1 MAELQD
7 LINSIKEGNGE
18 QKGKLHEIE
27 RDGRNSR
34 RHLLEIKKEM
44 FKLTEMISIIAVPP
58 VEIDTGAE
66 EESRREQKRFQEKE
80 LKVFESMAK
89 GLENL
94 TKNVRDAEKKKGGS
108 FLGNVGKGAIG
119 FGLGA
124 AASGIGIGLGA
135 AGAGIGAF
143 FIGLAGAE
151 AIMERFGSGDNIKKL
166 LTNLGEGLDS
176 LSDRSM
182 TALAVALGAG
192 AALGAIPG
200 LSGAGAGMGIAWVG
214 AGIAGFFTS
223 LALGDAAMSWLG
235 TDMSG
240 LKKATKGL
248 NDALKEMDGKTLAI
262 VGGLLATGGGAAAL
276 FGVKKVGKAAIGMG
290 VIGLGIASFFTGLAL
305 ADATMGWLDSDG
317 SKLNAQIKNL
327 TEGLGYLVADPAVL
341 ATVGGLLAG
350 GAGAAAL
357 FGPSKMAKATVGMGA
372 IGLGIGAFFAGLAAG
387 DAAAN
392 WMSADGTALKNIMK
406 NMAEGLGAF
415 SGGQLA
421 GLSALIATGGIFGA
435 IPGGAAVVGSA
446 GIGMGLIGAGL
457 AAFFVG
463 FATIGEAAS
472 FVGADGTGMKD
483 IMVNLATGLSA
494 FNRLD
499 GANLIAVSAG
509 IAAIGPAM
517 GIFFGSQGIG
527 SIVGGATDAV
537 KSAIDFVLNPFGSD
551 GADPT
556 KKQTIFEK
564 IVESLKPLESI
575 DASKLGAFNTVT
587 DALQRFSDLDLDK
600 GQHIK
605 DFASGLREALP
616 KIEKAVFGGEFTSGR
631 NSTVRGLAGNEAAYL
646 SAAGN
651 LRQLQMAATAV
662 DTSAIEM
669 ARAQAVANNNTNNFF
684 AGSQN
689 TISMPSS
696 TVKKGKAN
704 LLNPADM
711 LDGE

>member
-66 EESRREQKRFQEKE
+66 EEARREQKRFQEKE

-94 TKNVRDAEKKKGGS
+94 TKNVREAEKKKGGS

-151 AIMERFGSGDNIKKL
+151 AIMERFGNGDNIKKL

-248 NDALKEMDGKTLAI
+248 NDALKEMDDKTLAV

-392 WMSADGTALKNIMK
+392 WMSADGTTLKNIMK
-406 NMAEGLGAF
+406 NLAEGLGAF

-421 GLSALIATGGIFGA
+421 GLSALLATGGIFGA

-472 FVGADGTGMKD
+472 FLGADGAGMKD
-483 IMVNLATGLSA
+483 IMVNLADGLSA

-517 GIFFGSQGIG
+517 GVFFGSQGIG
-527 SIVGGATDAV
+527 SIVGGALDLA
-537 KSAIDFVLNPFGSD
+537 KDGLDLIFGSD
-551 GADPT
+551 GEDAT
-556 KKQTIFEK
+556 KKKTVFEK

-575 DASKLGAFNTVT
+575 DATKLGAFNAVT

-600 GQHIK
+600 GEHIQG
-605 DFASGLREALP
+605 FAEGLRKALP
-616 KIEKAVFGGEFTSGR
+616 DIETAVYGGEFSGF
-631 NSTVRGLAGNEAAYL
+631 TGKDVVGLAGNEAAYL

>member
-66 EESRREQKRFQEKE
+66 EEARREQKRFQEKE

-94 TKNVRDAEKKKGGS
+94 TKNVREAEKKKGGS

-124 AASGIGIGLGA
+124 AASGIDIGLGA

-151 AIMERFGSGDNIKKL
+151 AIMERFGNGDNIKKL

-248 NDALKEMDGKTLAI
+248 NDALKEMDDKTLAV

-392 WMSADGTALKNIMK
+392 WMSADGTTLKNIMK
-406 NMAEGLGAF
+406 NLAEGLGAF

-421 GLSALIATGGIFGA
+421 GLSALLATGGIFGA
-435 IPGGAAVVGSA
+435 IPGGTAVVGSA

-472 FVGADGTGMKD
+472 FLGADGAGMKD
-483 IMVNLATGLSA
+483 IMVNLADGLSA

-517 GIFFGSQGIG
+517 GVFFGSQGIG
-527 SIVGGATDAV
+527 SIVGGALDLA
-537 KSAIDFVLNPFGSD
+537 KDGLDLIFGSD
-551 GADPT
+551 GEDAT
-556 KKQTIFEK
+556 KKKTVFEK

-575 DASKLGAFNTVT
+575 DATKLGAFNAVT

-600 GQHIK
+600 GEHIQG
-605 DFASGLREALP
+605 FAEGLRKALP
-616 KIEKAVFGGEFTSGR
+616 DIETAVYGGEFSGF
-631 NSTVRGLAGNEAAYL
+631 TGKDVVGLAGNEAAYL

>member
-94 TKNVRDAEKKKGGS
+94 TKNVREAEKKKGGS

-248 NDALKEMDGKTLAI
+248 NDALKEMDDKTLAI

-421 GLSALIATGGIFGA
+421 GLSALLATGGIFGA

-472 FVGADGTGMKD
+472 FLGADGAGMKN
-483 IMVNLATGLSA
+483 IMVNLADGLSA

-517 GIFFGSQGIG
+517 GIFFGSKGIG
-527 SIVGGATDAV
+527 SIVGGALDLA
-537 KSAIDFVLNPFGSD
+537 KDGINFIFGSD
-551 GADPT
+551 GEDAT
-556 KKQTIFEK
+556 KKKTVFEK
-564 IVESLKPLESI
+564 IVESLKPLESV
-575 DASKLGAFNTVT
+575 DATKLGAFNAVT

-616 KIEKAVFGGEFTSGR
+616 KIEKAVFGGEFTDGF
-631 NSTVRGLAGNEAAYL
+631 NDTVRGLAGNEAAYL

-651 LRQLQMAATAV
+651 LRQLQMASTAV